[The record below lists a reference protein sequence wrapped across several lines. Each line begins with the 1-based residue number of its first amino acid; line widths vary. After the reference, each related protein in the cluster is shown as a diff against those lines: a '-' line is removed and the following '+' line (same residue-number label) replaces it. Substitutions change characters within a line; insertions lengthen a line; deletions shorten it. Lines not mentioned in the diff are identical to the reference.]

1 MKQPRRKHKYVPI
14 GYKLMLTYIFFIIIP
29 VSVIGFVSHSMYND
43 SLREH
48 TSSNIKG
55 TLLQIRDN
63 IDYKMGEVIRI
74 STQLYSDY
82 DFYRN
87 LRSYEEGW
95 ENYDRMS
102 MKVLPKL
109 DVAIQS
115 TGMRIGM
122 SLLLKNESIPE
133 IYSNSL
139 EGYLDN
145 SSFYHL
151 YHMKRIEGK
160 SWYYDFPTEKYAE
173 TMKWWQI
180 ERDVENNRI
189 SLLRR
194 LIDTY
199 DPLVPKEIGFLR
211 INVGIPDLFNSVNY
225 TKIGKGSIL
234 ILKNEFGRTMYQSG
248 ELPEHYTNEAEIN
261 KDYLTIS
268 ETVTVSNQAWQLNA
282 LVPITILEQ
291 DAVKVRLFIISM
303 CLICC
308 IVFSFVGIFISRYF
322 SIRINKFVYV
332 LNAYREGDLHKRISY
347 RGKDEFSQIATALND
362 MGENIDMLIKEV
374 YLTQLQKKEAELEI
388 LQSQINPHFLYNTL
402 SSIIQLAK
410 FGQNEKLQ
418 QMVLELAKFYRLTLN
433 EGRTMIPVPTEIEQ
447 ANAYLEI
454 QKIKYGDRLE
464 VMFDFDT
471 EIWPYETI
479 KLILQPFIENVLKH
493 AWCGDHIHLRIVGR
507 KEGNDILFRIIDDG
521 IGMRQE
527 RIDQIFDPKGHT
539 NTGYGVRNVDQR
551 IKLQYGSEYG
561 VTIFSRVGI
570 GTSVQILIPAN
581 KGKRGIRSN
590 IVHDEK
596 GS

>member
-1 MKQPRRKHKYVPI
+1 MKKQRRHKYVPI
-14 GYKLMLTYIFFIIIP
+14 GYKLMLTYMFFIIIP
-29 VSVIGFVSHSMYND
+29 VSLIGFVSHSMYND

-48 TSSNIKG
+48 INTNIKG

-63 IDYKMGEVIRI
+63 IDYKMDEVTRI
-74 STQLYSDY
+74 STQLYSDF

-102 MKVLPKL
+102 KKVLPKL

-115 TGMRIGM
+115 TGVKIGM
-122 SLLLKNESIPE
+122 SLFLKNESIPE

-180 ERDVENNRI
+180 ESDVENNRI

-199 DPLVPKEIGFLR
+199 EPLKPKEIGFLR
-211 INVGIPDLFNSVNY
+211 INVRIPDLFDSVNY
-225 TKIGKGSIL
+225 TKIGKGSNLVI
-234 ILKNEFGRTMYQSG
+234 KNEFGKTMYQSG
-248 ELPEHYTNEAEIN
+248 ELPENYNNEAELN
-261 KDYLTIS
+261 KDYLTIK
-268 ETVTVSNQAWQLNA
+268 ETIVVATQEWQLIA
-282 LVPITILEQ
+282 LVPIAILEK
-291 DAVKVRLFIISM
+291 DAVKVRLFIILM

-308 IVFSFVGIFISRYF
+308 VVFSFVGIFISRFF

-332 LNAYREGDLHKRISY
+332 LNAYREGDLHKRIKY

-507 KEGNDILFRIIDDG
+507 KEGDNILFRIIDDG
-521 IGMRQE
+521 IGIRQE
-527 RIDQIFDPKGHT
+527 RIDQIFDSKGHT

-551 IKLQYGSEYG
+551 IKLQYGPEYG

-570 GTSVQILIPAN
+570 GTSVQILIPA
-581 KGKRGIRSN
+581 KKR
-590 IVHDEK
+590 K
-596 GS
+596 

>member
-1 MKQPRRKHKYVPI
+1 MKKRRRHKYVPI
-14 GYKLMLTYIFFIIIP
+14 GYKLMLTYMFFIIIP
-29 VSVIGFVSHSMYND
+29 VSLIGFVSHSMYNN

-48 TSSNIKG
+48 IDTNIKG

-63 IDYKMGEVIRI
+63 IDYKMNEVTRI
-74 STQLYSDY
+74 STQLYSDF

-102 MKVLPKL
+102 KKVLPKL

-115 TGMRIGM
+115 TGMKIGM
-122 SLLLKNESIPE
+122 SLFLKNESIPE

-180 ERDVENNRI
+180 ESDVENNRI

-199 DPLVPKEIGFLR
+199 EPLKPKEIGFLR
-211 INVGIPDLFNSVNY
+211 INVGIPDLFDSVNY
-225 TKIGKGSIL
+225 TKIGKGSNL
-234 ILKNEFGRTMYQSG
+234 IITNEFGRTMYQSG
-248 ELPEHYTNEAEIN
+248 ELPKNYADETELH
-261 KDYLTIS
+261 KDYLTIR
-268 ETVTVSNQAWQLNA
+268 ETVMVANQAWQLTA
-282 LVPITILEQ
+282 LVPTAILEK
-291 DAVKVRLFIISM
+291 DAMKVRLFIILM

-308 IVFSFVGIFISRYF
+308 VVFSFVGVFISRYF

-418 QMVLELAKFYRLTLN
+418 KMVLELAKFYRLTLN

-507 KEGNDILFRIIDDG
+507 KEDDNILFRIIDDG
-521 IGMRQE
+521 IGIRQE
-527 RIDQIFDPKGHT
+527 RIDQIFDSKGHT

-551 IKLQYGSEYG
+551 IKLQYGPDYG

-570 GTSVQILIPAN
+570 GTSVQILIPA
-581 KGKRGIRSN
+581 KKR
-590 IVHDEK
+590 K
-596 GS
+596 

>member
-1 MKQPRRKHKYVPI
+1 MKKRSRHKYVPI
-14 GYKLMLTYIFFIIIP
+14 GYKLMLTYMFFIIIP
-29 VSVIGFVSHSMYND
+29 ISLIGFVSHSMYND

-48 TSSNIKG
+48 INTNIKG

-63 IDYKMGEVIRI
+63 IDYKMDEVTRI
-74 STQLYSDY
+74 STQLYSDF

-102 MKVLPKL
+102 KKVLPKL

-115 TGMRIGM
+115 TGVKIGM
-122 SLLLKNESIPE
+122 SLFLKNESIPE

-160 SWYYDFPTEKYAE
+160 SWYYDFPAEKYAE

-180 ERDVENNRI
+180 ESDVENNRI

-199 DPLVPKEIGFLR
+199 EPLKPKEIGFLR
-211 INVGIPDLFNSVNY
+211 INVRIPDLFDSVNY
-225 TKIGKGSIL
+225 TKIGKGSNL
-234 ILKNEFGRTMYQSG
+234 IIKNEFGRTMYQSG
-248 ELPEHYTNEAEIN
+248 ELPENYTNEAELN
-261 KDYLTIS
+261 KDYLTIK
-268 ETVTVSNQAWQLNA
+268 ETIMVANQAWQLIA
-282 LVPITILEQ
+282 LVPIAILEK
-291 DAVKVRLFIISM
+291 DAMKVRLFIILM

-308 IVFSFVGIFISRYF
+308 VVFSFVGIFISRYF

-332 LNAYREGDLHKRISY
+332 LNAYREGDLHKRIKY
-347 RGKDEFSQIATALND
+347 RGRDEFSQIATALND

-402 SSIIQLAK
+402 SSIVQLAK

-418 QMVLELAKFYRLTLN
+418 KMVLELAKFYRLTLN

-493 AWCGDHIHLRIVGR
+493 AWCGDHIHIRIVGR
-507 KEGNDILFRIIDDG
+507 KEGDHILFRIIDDG
-521 IGMRQE
+521 IGIRQE
-527 RIDQIFDPKGHT
+527 RIDQIFDSKGHT

-551 IKLQYGSEYG
+551 IKLQYGPEYG

-570 GTSVQILIPAN
+570 GTSVQIRIPA
-581 KGKRGIRSN
+581 KKRKVSDNETRI
-590 IVHDEK
+590 
-596 GS
+596 

>member
-1 MKQPRRKHKYVPI
+1 MKKRRKHKYVPI
-14 GYKLMLTYIFFIIIP
+14 GYKLMLTYMFFIIIP
-29 VSVIGFVSHSMYND
+29 VSLIGFVSHSMYNK

-48 TSSNIKG
+48 IDTNIKG

-63 IDYKMGEVIRI
+63 IDYKMNEVTRI
-74 STQLYSDY
+74 STQLYSDF

-102 MKVLPKL
+102 KKVLPKL

-115 TGMRIGM
+115 TGMKIGM
-122 SLLLKNESIPE
+122 SLFLKNESIPE

-151 YHMKRIEGK
+151 YHMKRIERK
-160 SWYYDFPTEKYAE
+160 SWYYDFPIEKYAE

-180 ERDVENNRI
+180 ESDVENNRI

-199 DPLVPKEIGFLR
+199 EPLKPKEIGFLR
-211 INVGIPDLFNSVNY
+211 INVGIPDLFDSVNY
-225 TKIGKGSIL
+225 TKIGKGSNL
-234 ILKNEFGRTMYQSG
+234 IIKNEFGRTMYQSG
-248 ELPEHYTNEAEIN
+248 ELPKNYVDEAELN

-268 ETVTVSNQAWQLNA
+268 ETVMVSNQAWQLIA
-282 LVPITILEQ
+282 LVPTAILEK
-291 DAVKVRLFIISM
+291 DAVKVRLFIILM

-308 IVFSFVGIFISRYF
+308 VVFSFVGIFISRFF

-332 LNAYREGDLHKRISY
+332 LNAYREGDLHKRIKY

-418 QMVLELAKFYRLTLN
+418 KMVLELAKFYRLTLN

-507 KEGNDILFRIIDDG
+507 KEGDNILFRIIDDG
-521 IGMRQE
+521 IGIRQE
-527 RIDQIFDPKGHT
+527 RIDQIFDSKGHT

-551 IKLQYGSEYG
+551 IKLQYGPEYG

-570 GTSVQILIPAN
+570 GTSVQILIPA
-581 KGKRGIRSN
+581 KKR
-590 IVHDEK
+590 K
-596 GS
+596 

>member
-1 MKQPRRKHKYVPI
+1 MKKRRRHKYVPI
-14 GYKLMLTYIFFIIIP
+14 GYKLMLTYMFFIIIP
-29 VSVIGFVSHSMYND
+29 VSLIGFVSHSMYNN

-48 TSSNIKG
+48 IDTNIKG

-63 IDYKMGEVIRI
+63 IDYKMNEVTRI
-74 STQLYSDY
+74 STQLYSDF

-102 MKVLPKL
+102 KKVLPKL

-115 TGMRIGM
+115 TGMKIGM
-122 SLLLKNESIPE
+122 SLFLKNESIPE

-151 YHMKRIEGK
+151 YHMKRIERK

-180 ERDVENNRI
+180 ESDVENNRI

-199 DPLVPKEIGFLR
+199 EPLEPKEIGFLR
-211 INVGIPDLFNSVNY
+211 INVGIPDLFDSVNY
-225 TKIGKGSIL
+225 TKIGKGSNL
-234 ILKNEFGRTMYQSG
+234 IIKNEFGRTMYQSG
-248 ELPEHYTNEAEIN
+248 DLPKNYADETELN
-261 KDYLTIS
+261 KDYLTIR
-268 ETVTVSNQAWQLNA
+268 ETVMVSNQAWQLIA
-282 LVPITILEQ
+282 LVPTAILEK
-291 DAVKVRLFIISM
+291 DAVKVRLFIILM

-308 IVFSFVGIFISRYF
+308 VVFSFVGIFISRFF

-332 LNAYREGDLHKRISY
+332 LNAYREGDLHKRIKY

-418 QMVLELAKFYRLTLN
+418 KMVMELAKFYRLTLN

-471 EIWPYETI
+471 AIWPYETI

-507 KEGNDILFRIIDDG
+507 KEGDNILFRIIDDG
-521 IGMRQE
+521 IGIRQE
-527 RIDQIFDPKGHT
+527 RIDQIFDSKGHT

-551 IKLQYGSEYG
+551 IKLQYGPEYG

-570 GTSVQILIPAN
+570 GTSVQILIPA
-581 KGKRGIRSN
+581 KKR
-590 IVHDEK
+590 K
-596 GS
+596 

>member
-1 MKQPRRKHKYVPI
+1 
-14 GYKLMLTYIFFIIIP
+14 MLTYMFFIIIP
-29 VSVIGFVSHSMYND
+29 ISLIGFVSHSMYND

-48 TSSNIKG
+48 INTNIKG

-63 IDYKMGEVIRI
+63 IDYKMDEVTRI
-74 STQLYSDY
+74 STQLYSDF

-102 MKVLPKL
+102 KKVLPKL

-115 TGMRIGM
+115 TGVKIGM
-122 SLLLKNESIPE
+122 SLFLKNESIPE

-160 SWYYDFPTEKYAE
+160 SWYYDFPAEKYAE

-180 ERDVENNRI
+180 ESDVENNRI

-199 DPLVPKEIGFLR
+199 EPLKPKEIGFLR
-211 INVGIPDLFNSVNY
+211 INVRIPDLFDSVNY
-225 TKIGKGSIL
+225 TKIGKGSNL
-234 ILKNEFGRTMYQSG
+234 IIKNEFGRTMYQSG
-248 ELPEHYTNEAEIN
+248 ELPENYTNEAELN
-261 KDYLTIS
+261 KDYLTIK
-268 ETVTVSNQAWQLNA
+268 ETIMVANQAWQLIA
-282 LVPITILEQ
+282 LVPIAILEK
-291 DAVKVRLFIISM
+291 DAMKVRLFIILM

-308 IVFSFVGIFISRYF
+308 VVFSFVGIFISRYF

-332 LNAYREGDLHKRISY
+332 LNAYREGDLHKRIKY

-402 SSIIQLAK
+402 SSIVQLAK

-418 QMVLELAKFYRLTLN
+418 KMVLELAKFYRLTLN

-493 AWCGDHIHLRIVGR
+493 AWCGDHIHIRIVGR
-507 KEGNDILFRIIDDG
+507 KEGDHILFRIIDDG
-521 IGMRQE
+521 IGIRQE
-527 RIDQIFDPKGHT
+527 RIDQIFDSKGHT

-551 IKLQYGSEYG
+551 IKLQYGPEYG

-570 GTSVQILIPAN
+570 GTSVQIRIPA
-581 KGKRGIRSN
+581 KKR
-590 IVHDEK
+590 K
-596 GS
+596 

>member
-1 MKQPRRKHKYVPI
+1 MQQTKRHKYIPI
-14 GYKLMLTYIFFIIIP
+14 GYKLMLTYMFFIIIP

-43 SLREH
+43 SLRAH
-48 TSSNIKG
+48 TSTNIKG

-63 IDYKMGEVIRI
+63 IDYKMNEVTRI

-109 DVAIQS
+109 DVAIKS
-115 TGMRIGM
+115 TGMKIGL
-122 SLLLKNESIPE
+122 SLFLNNESIPE

-145 SSFYHL
+145 NSFYHL
-151 YHMKRIEGK
+151 YHMERIAKK
-160 SWYYDFPTEKYAE
+160 SWYYDFPAEKYAE

-180 ERDVENNRI
+180 EQDVKNNRI

-199 DPLVPKEIGFLR
+199 DPLEPKEIGFLR
-211 INVGIPDLFNSVNY
+211 INVGIPDLFDSVNY
-225 TKIGKGSIL
+225 AKIGKGSIL
-234 ILKNEFGRTMYQSG
+234 LLKNEFGKTMYQSG
-248 ELPEHYTNEAEIN
+248 ELPENYASENEMKE
-261 KDYLTIS
+261 DFLTIS
-268 ETVTVSNQAWQLNA
+268 EAVPVSNQSWELIA
-282 LVPITILEQ
+282 LVPNTILEQ
-291 DAVKVRLFIISM
+291 DAVKVRLLIIFM

-362 MGENIDMLIKEV
+362 MGENIDKLIKEV

-433 EGRTMIPVPTEIEQ
+433 EGRTMIPVPAEIEQ

-454 QKIKYGDRLE
+454 QKIKYGDRME
-464 VMFDFDT
+464 VMIDIDPA
-471 EIWPYETI
+471 IWPYETI

-493 AWCGDHIHLRIVGR
+493 AWCGDHIHIRIVGR
-507 KEGNDILFRIIDDG
+507 KDEDNILFRIIDDG
-521 IGMRQE
+521 IGIRQE
-527 RIDQIFDPKGHT
+527 RIHQIFDPKGHT
-539 NTGYGVRNVDQR
+539 NTGYGIRNVDER
-551 IKLQYGSEYG
+551 IKLQYGSKYG
-561 VTIFSRVGI
+561 VSIFSRVGI
-570 GTSVQILIPAN
+570 GTSVQILIPAI
-581 KGKRGIRSN
+581 KRKRA
-590 IVHDEK
+590 ERPEEET
-596 GS
+596 

>member
-1 MKQPRRKHKYVPI
+1 MPI
-14 GYKLMLTYIFFIIIP
+14 GYKLMLTYMFFIIIP
-29 VSVIGFVSHSMYND
+29 ISLIGFVSHSMYNE

-48 TSSNIKG
+48 INTNIKG

-63 IDYKMGEVIRI
+63 IDYKMDEVTRI
-74 STQLYSDY
+74 STQLYSDF

-102 MKVLPKL
+102 KKVLPKL

-115 TGMRIGM
+115 TGIKVGM
-122 SLLLKNESIPE
+122 SLFLKNESIPE

-180 ERDVENNRI
+180 ESDVENNRI

-199 DPLVPKEIGFLR
+199 EPLKPKEIGFLR
-211 INVGIPDLFNSVNY
+211 INVRIPDLFDSVNY
-225 TKIGKGSIL
+225 TKIGKGSNL
-234 ILKNEFGRTMYQSG
+234 IIKNEFGKTMYQSG
-248 ELPEHYTNEAEIN
+248 ELPENYTNEAELN
-261 KDYLTIS
+261 KNYLTIK
-268 ETVTVSNQAWQLNA
+268 ETVMVANQAWQLVA
-282 LVPITILEQ
+282 LVPIAILEK
-291 DAVKVRLFIISM
+291 DAMKVRLFIILM

-308 IVFSFVGIFISRYF
+308 VVFSFVGIFISRYF

-332 LNAYREGDLHKRISY
+332 LNAYREGDLHKRIKY

-418 QMVLELAKFYRLTLN
+418 KMVLELAKFYRLTLN

-471 EIWPYETI
+471 AIWPYETI

-507 KEGNDILFRIIDDG
+507 MEGDNILFRIIDDG
-521 IGMRQE
+521 IGIRQE
-527 RIDQIFDPKGHT
+527 RIDQIFDSKGHT

-551 IKLQYGSEYG
+551 IKLQYGPEYG

-570 GTSVQILIPAN
+570 GTSVQILIPA
-581 KGKRGIRSN
+581 KKR
-590 IVHDEK
+590 K
-596 GS
+596 

>member
-1 MKQPRRKHKYVPI
+1 MKKRRKHKYVPI
-14 GYKLMLTYIFFIIIP
+14 GYKLMLTYMFFIIIP
-29 VSVIGFVSHSMYND
+29 VSLIGFVSHSMYNK

-48 TSSNIKG
+48 IDTNIKG

-63 IDYKMGEVIRI
+63 IDYKMNEVTRI
-74 STQLYSDY
+74 STQLYSDF

-102 MKVLPKL
+102 KKVLPKL

-115 TGMRIGM
+115 TGMKIGM
-122 SLLLKNESIPE
+122 SLFLKNESIPE

-151 YHMKRIEGK
+151 YHMKRIERK
-160 SWYYDFPTEKYAE
+160 SWYYDFPIEKYAE

-180 ERDVENNRI
+180 ESDVENNRI

-199 DPLVPKEIGFLR
+199 EPLKPKEIGFLR
-211 INVGIPDLFNSVNY
+211 INVGIPDLFDSVNY
-225 TKIGKGSIL
+225 TKIGKGSNL
-234 ILKNEFGRTMYQSG
+234 IIKNEFGRTMYQSG
-248 ELPEHYTNEAEIN
+248 ELPKNYVDEAELN

-268 ETVTVSNQAWQLNA
+268 ETVMVSNQAWQLIA
-282 LVPITILEQ
+282 LVPTAILEK
-291 DAVKVRLFIISM
+291 DAVKVRLFIILM

-308 IVFSFVGIFISRYF
+308 VVFSFVGIFISRFF

-332 LNAYREGDLHKRISY
+332 LNAYREGDLHKRIKY

-418 QMVLELAKFYRLTLN
+418 KMVLELAKFYRLTLN

-507 KEGNDILFRIIDDG
+507 KEGDNILFRIIDDG
-521 IGMRQE
+521 IGIRQE
-527 RIDQIFDPKGHT
+527 RIDQIFDSKGHT

-551 IKLQYGSEYG
+551 IKLQYGPEYG

-570 GTSVQILIPAN
+570 GTSVQILIPA
-581 KGKRGIRSN
+581 KKESKQYRSYD
-590 IVHDEK
+590 VEK
-596 GS
+596 GSLS

>member
-1 MKQPRRKHKYVPI
+1 MKKRSRHKYVPI
-14 GYKLMLTYIFFIIIP
+14 GYKLMLTYMFFIIIP
-29 VSVIGFVSHSMYND
+29 ISLIGFVSHSMYND

-48 TSSNIKG
+48 INTNIKG

-63 IDYKMGEVIRI
+63 IDYKMDEVTRI
-74 STQLYSDY
+74 STQLYSDF

-102 MKVLPKL
+102 KKVLPKL

-115 TGMRIGM
+115 TGVKIGM
-122 SLLLKNESIPE
+122 SLFLKNESIPE

-160 SWYYDFPTEKYAE
+160 SWYYDFPAEKYAE

-180 ERDVENNRI
+180 ESDVENNRI

-199 DPLVPKEIGFLR
+199 EPLKPKEIGFLR
-211 INVGIPDLFNSVNY
+211 INVRIPDLFDSVNY
-225 TKIGKGSIL
+225 TKIGKGSNL
-234 ILKNEFGRTMYQSG
+234 IIKNEFGRTMYQSG
-248 ELPEHYTNEAEIN
+248 ELPENYTNEAELN
-261 KDYLTIS
+261 KDYMTIK
-268 ETVTVSNQAWQLNA
+268 ETIMVANQAWQLIA
-282 LVPITILEQ
+282 LVPIAILEK
-291 DAVKVRLFIISM
+291 DAMKVRLFIILM

-308 IVFSFVGIFISRYF
+308 VVFSFVGIFISRYF

-332 LNAYREGDLHKRISY
+332 LNAYREGDLHKRIKY

-402 SSIIQLAK
+402 SSIVQLAK

-418 QMVLELAKFYRLTLN
+418 KMVLELAKFYRLTLN

-493 AWCGDHIHLRIVGR
+493 AWCGDHIHIRIVGR
-507 KEGNDILFRIIDDG
+507 KEGDHILFRIIDDG
-521 IGMRQE
+521 IGIRQE
-527 RIDQIFDPKGHT
+527 RIDQIFDSKGHT

-551 IKLQYGSEYG
+551 IKLQYGPEYG

-570 GTSVQILIPAN
+570 GTSVQIRIPA
-581 KGKRGIRSN
+581 KKR
-590 IVHDEK
+590 K
-596 GS
+596 

>member
-1 MKQPRRKHKYVPI
+1 M
-14 GYKLMLTYIFFIIIP
+14 FFIIIP
-29 VSVIGFVSHSMYND
+29 VSVIGLVSHSMYND

-48 TSSNIKG
+48 TSTNVKG

-63 IDYKMGEVIRI
+63 IDYKMDEVTRI
-74 STQLYSDY
+74 STQLYSDF

-102 MKVLPKL
+102 KKVLPKL

-122 SLLLKNESIPE
+122 SLFLKNESIPE
-133 IYSNSL
+133 IYSNTPGL

-145 SSFYHL
+145 SSFYHI
-151 YHMKRIEGK
+151 YHMKRITDK
-160 SWYYDFPTEKYAE
+160 SWYTEFPTEKYAE

-194 LIDTY
+194 FIDTY
-199 DPLVPKEIGFLR
+199 NPLEPLEIGFLR
-211 INVGIPDLFNSVNY
+211 INVGIPDLFDSVNY

-234 ILKNEFGRTMYQSG
+234 YIKNEFGRTMYQSG
-248 ELPEHYTNEAEIN
+248 ELPRSYASEAELN

-268 ETVTVSNQAWQLNA
+268 ESIGNQSWQLVA
-282 LVPITILEQ
+282 LVPITMLEQ
-291 DAVKVRLFIISM
+291 DAAKVRLFIILM
-303 CLICC
+303 CLICFV
-308 IVFSFVGIFISRYF
+308 VFSFVGIFISRYF

-332 LNAYREGDLHKRISY
+332 LNAYREGDLHKRMSY

-362 MGENIDMLIKEV
+362 MGENIESLIKEV
-374 YLTQLQKKEAELEI
+374 YLTQLQKKEAELET

-402 SSIIQLAK
+402 SSINRLAK

-433 EGRTMIPVPTEIEQ
+433 EGRTMIPVPSEIEQ

-454 QKIKYGDRLE
+454 QKIKYGDRME
-464 VMFDFDT
+464 VMYDIDPD
-471 EIWPYETI
+471 IWPYETI

-493 AWCGDHIHLRIVGR
+493 AWCGDRIHLRIVGR
-507 KEGNDILFRIIDDG
+507 MEADRILFRIIDDG
-521 IGMRQE
+521 IGMKQE
-527 RIDQIFDPKGHT
+527 RIDQIFDPKDHV

-561 VTIFSRVGI
+561 VTIFSRIGI
-570 GTSVQILIPAN
+570 GTSVQILIPA
-581 KGKRGIRSN
+581 KRRS
-590 IVHDEK
+590 IKRKHGDDE
-596 GS
+596 

>member
-1 MKQPRRKHKYVPI
+1 MKIRRRHKYVPI
-14 GYKLMLTYIFFIIIP
+14 GYKLMLTYMFFIIIP
-29 VSVIGFVSHSMYND
+29 ISLIGFVSHSMYND

-48 TSSNIKG
+48 INTNIKG

-63 IDYKMGEVIRI
+63 IDYKMDEVTRI
-74 STQLYSDY
+74 STQLYSDF

-102 MKVLPKL
+102 KKVLPKL

-115 TGMRIGM
+115 TGVKIGM
-122 SLLLKNESIPE
+122 SLFLKNESIPE

-180 ERDVENNRI
+180 ESDVENNRI

-199 DPLVPKEIGFLR
+199 EPLKPKEIGFLR
-211 INVGIPDLFNSVNY
+211 INVRIPDLFDSVNY
-225 TKIGKGSIL
+225 TKIGKGSNL
-234 ILKNEFGRTMYQSG
+234 IIKNEFGRTMYQSG
-248 ELPEHYTNEAEIN
+248 ELPENYTNEAELN
-261 KDYLTIS
+261 KDYLTIK
-268 ETVTVSNQAWQLNA
+268 ETIMVANQAWQLIA
-282 LVPITILEQ
+282 LVPIAILEK
-291 DAVKVRLFIISM
+291 DAMKVRLFIILM

-308 IVFSFVGIFISRYF
+308 VVFSFVGIFISRYF

-332 LNAYREGDLHKRISY
+332 LNAYREGDLHKRIKY

-418 QMVLELAKFYRLTLN
+418 KMVLELAKFYRLTLN

-507 KEGNDILFRIIDDG
+507 KEGDNILFRIIDDG
-521 IGMRQE
+521 IGIRQE
-527 RIDQIFDPKGHT
+527 RIDQIFDSKGHT

-551 IKLQYGSEYG
+551 IKLQYGPEYG
-561 VTIFSRVGI
+561 VSIFSRVGI
-570 GTSVQILIPAN
+570 GTSVQILIPA
-581 KGKRGIRSN
+581 KKR
-590 IVHDEK
+590 K
-596 GS
+596 

>member
-1 MKQPRRKHKYVPI
+1 MKKRRRYKYVPI
-14 GYKLMLTYIFFIIIP
+14 GYKLMLTYMFFIIIP
-29 VSVIGFVSHSMYND
+29 VSLIGFVSHSMYNN

-48 TSSNIKG
+48 IDTNIKG

-63 IDYKMGEVIRI
+63 IDYKMNEVTRI
-74 STQLYSDY
+74 STQLYSDF

-102 MKVLPKL
+102 KKVLPKL

-115 TGMRIGM
+115 TGMKIGM
-122 SLLLKNESIPE
+122 SLFLKNESIPE

-180 ERDVENNRI
+180 ESDVENNRI

-199 DPLVPKEIGFLR
+199 EPLKPKEIGFLR
-211 INVGIPDLFNSVNY
+211 INVGIPDLFDSVNY
-225 TKIGKGSIL
+225 TKIGKGSNL
-234 ILKNEFGRTMYQSG
+234 IIKNEFGKTMYQSG
-248 ELPEHYTNEAEIN
+248 ELPKNYANETELN
-261 KDYLTIS
+261 KDYLTIR
-268 ETVTVSNQAWQLNA
+268 ETVMVANQDWQLIA
-282 LVPITILEQ
+282 LVPTTILEK
-291 DAVKVRLFIISM
+291 DAMKVRLFIILM

-308 IVFSFVGIFISRYF
+308 VVFSFVGIFISRFF
-322 SIRINKFVYV
+322 SIRINKFIYV

-418 QMVLELAKFYRLTLN
+418 KMVMELAKFYRLTLN

-507 KEGNDILFRIIDDG
+507 KEDDNILFRIIDDG
-521 IGMRQE
+521 IGIRQE
-527 RIDQIFDPKGHT
+527 RIDQIFDSKGHT

-551 IKLQYGSEYG
+551 IKLQYGPEYG

-570 GTSVQILIPAN
+570 GTSVQILIPA
-581 KGKRGIRSN
+581 KKR
-590 IVHDEK
+590 K
-596 GS
+596 

>member
-1 MKQPRRKHKYVPI
+1 
-14 GYKLMLTYIFFIIIP
+14 
-29 VSVIGFVSHSMYND
+29 MYND

-48 TSSNIKG
+48 INTNIKG

-63 IDYKMGEVIRI
+63 IDYKMDEVTRI
-74 STQLYSDY
+74 STQLYSDF

-102 MKVLPKL
+102 KKVLPKL

-115 TGMRIGM
+115 TGVKIGM
-122 SLLLKNESIPE
+122 SLFLKNESIPE

-180 ERDVENNRI
+180 ESDVENNRI

-199 DPLVPKEIGFLR
+199 EPLKPKEIGFLR
-211 INVGIPDLFNSVNY
+211 INVRIPDLFDSVNY
-225 TKIGKGSIL
+225 TKIGKGSNL
-234 ILKNEFGRTMYQSG
+234 IIKNEFGRTMYQSG
-248 ELPEHYTNEAEIN
+248 ELPENYTNEAELN
-261 KDYLTIS
+261 KDYLTIK
-268 ETVTVSNQAWQLNA
+268 ETIMVANQAWQLIA
-282 LVPITILEQ
+282 LVPITILEK
-291 DAVKVRLFIISM
+291 DAMKVRLFIILM

-308 IVFSFVGIFISRYF
+308 VVFSFVGIFISRYF

-332 LNAYREGDLHKRISY
+332 LNAYREGDLHKRIKY

-418 QMVLELAKFYRLTLN
+418 KMVMELAKFYRLTLN

-464 VMFDFDT
+464 VLFDFDT

-507 KEGNDILFRIIDDG
+507 KEGDNILFRIIDDG
-521 IGMRQE
+521 IGIRQE
-527 RIDQIFDPKGHT
+527 RIDQIFDSKGHT

-551 IKLQYGSEYG
+551 IKLQYGPEYG
-561 VTIFSRVGI
+561 VSIFSRVGI
-570 GTSVQILIPAN
+570 GTSVQILIPA
-581 KGKRGIRSN
+581 KKR
-590 IVHDEK
+590 K
-596 GS
+596 

>member
-1 MKQPRRKHKYVPI
+1 MKLRRRHKYVPI
-14 GYKLMLTYIFFIIIP
+14 GYKLMLTYMFFIIIP
-29 VSVIGFVSHSMYND
+29 ISLIGFVSHSMYND

-48 TSSNIKG
+48 INTNIKG

-63 IDYKMGEVIRI
+63 IDYKMDEVTRI
-74 STQLYSDY
+74 STQLYSDF

-102 MKVLPKL
+102 KKVLPKL

-115 TGMRIGM
+115 TGVKIGM
-122 SLLLKNESIPE
+122 SLFLKNESIPE

-180 ERDVENNRI
+180 ESDVENNRI

-199 DPLVPKEIGFLR
+199 EPLKPKEIGFLR
-211 INVGIPDLFNSVNY
+211 INVRIPDLFDSVNY
-225 TKIGKGSIL
+225 TKIGKGSNL
-234 ILKNEFGRTMYQSG
+234 IIKNEFGRTMYQSG
-248 ELPEHYTNEAEIN
+248 ELPENYTNEAELN
-261 KDYLTIS
+261 KDYLTIK
-268 ETVTVSNQAWQLNA
+268 ETIMVANQAWQLIA
-282 LVPITILEQ
+282 LVPIAILEK
-291 DAVKVRLFIISM
+291 DAMKVRLFIILM

-308 IVFSFVGIFISRYF
+308 VVFSFVGIFISRYF

-332 LNAYREGDLHKRISY
+332 LNAYREGDLHKRIKY

-418 QMVLELAKFYRLTLN
+418 KMVLELAKFYRLTLN

-507 KEGNDILFRIIDDG
+507 KEGDNILFRIIDDG
-521 IGMRQE
+521 IGIRQE
-527 RIDQIFDPKGHT
+527 RIDQIFDSKGHT

-551 IKLQYGSEYG
+551 IKLQYGPEYG
-561 VTIFSRVGI
+561 VSIFSRVGI
-570 GTSVQILIPAN
+570 GTSVQILIPA
-581 KGKRGIRSN
+581 KKR
-590 IVHDEK
+590 K
-596 GS
+596 

>member
-1 MKQPRRKHKYVPI
+1 MKLRRRHKYVPI
-14 GYKLMLTYIFFIIIP
+14 GYKLMLTYMFFIIIP
-29 VSVIGFVSHSMYND
+29 ISLIGFVSHSMYND

-48 TSSNIKG
+48 INTNIKG

-63 IDYKMGEVIRI
+63 IDYKMDEVTRI
-74 STQLYSDY
+74 STQLYSDF

-102 MKVLPKL
+102 KKVLPKL

-115 TGMRIGM
+115 TGVKIGM
-122 SLLLKNESIPE
+122 SLFLKNESIPE

-180 ERDVENNRI
+180 ESDVENNRI

-199 DPLVPKEIGFLR
+199 EPLKPKEIGFLR
-211 INVGIPDLFNSVNY
+211 INVRIPDLFDSVNY
-225 TKIGKGSIL
+225 TKIGKGSNL
-234 ILKNEFGRTMYQSG
+234 IIKNEFGRTMYQSG
-248 ELPEHYTNEAEIN
+248 ELPENYTNEAELN
-261 KDYLTIS
+261 KDYLTIK
-268 ETVTVSNQAWQLNA
+268 ETIMVANQAWQLIA
-282 LVPITILEQ
+282 LVPIAILEK
-291 DAVKVRLFIISM
+291 DAMKVRLFIILM

-308 IVFSFVGIFISRYF
+308 VVFSFVGIFISRYF

-332 LNAYREGDLHKRISY
+332 LNAYREGDLHKRIKY

-418 QMVLELAKFYRLTLN
+418 KMVMELAKFYRLTLN

-464 VMFDFDT
+464 VLFDFDT

-507 KEGNDILFRIIDDG
+507 KEGDNILFRIIDDG
-521 IGMRQE
+521 IGIRQE
-527 RIDQIFDPKGHT
+527 RIDQIFDSKGHT

-551 IKLQYGSEYG
+551 IKLQYGPEYG
-561 VTIFSRVGI
+561 VSIFSRVGI
-570 GTSVQILIPAN
+570 GTSVQILIPA
-581 KGKRGIRSN
+581 KKR
-590 IVHDEK
+590 K
-596 GS
+596 

>member
-1 MKQPRRKHKYVPI
+1 MKKQRRHKYVPI
-14 GYKLMLTYIFFIIIP
+14 GYKLMLTYMFFIIIP
-29 VSVIGFVSHSMYND
+29 VSLIGFVSHSMYNK

-48 TSSNIKG
+48 IDTNIKG

-63 IDYKMGEVIRI
+63 IDYKMNEVTRI
-74 STQLYSDY
+74 STQLYSDF

-102 MKVLPKL
+102 KKVLPKL

-115 TGMRIGM
+115 TGMKIGM
-122 SLLLKNESIPE
+122 SLFLKNESIPE

-180 ERDVENNRI
+180 ESDVENNRI

-199 DPLVPKEIGFLR
+199 EPLKPKEIGFLR
-211 INVGIPDLFNSVNY
+211 INVGIPDLFDSVNY
-225 TKIGKGSIL
+225 TKIGKGSNL
-234 ILKNEFGRTMYQSG
+234 IIKNEFGKTMYQSG
-248 ELPEHYTNEAEIN
+248 ELPKNYTDETELN
-261 KDYLTIS
+261 KDYLTIR
-268 ETVTVSNQAWQLNA
+268 ETVMVANQAWQLIA
-282 LVPITILEQ
+282 LVPTAILEK
-291 DAVKVRLFIISM
+291 DAMKVRLFIILM

-308 IVFSFVGIFISRYF
+308 VVFSFVGIFISRFF

-418 QMVLELAKFYRLTLN
+418 KMVLELAKFYRLTLN

-471 EIWPYETI
+471 ELWPYETI

-507 KEGNDILFRIIDDG
+507 KEGDNILFRIIDDG
-521 IGMRQE
+521 IGIRQE
-527 RIDQIFDPKGHT
+527 RIDQIFDSKGHT

-551 IKLQYGSEYG
+551 IKLHYGPEYG
-561 VTIFSRVGI
+561 VSIFSRVGI
-570 GTSVQILIPAN
+570 GTSVQILIPA
-581 KGKRGIRSN
+581 KKR
-590 IVHDEK
+590 K
-596 GS
+596 

>member
-1 MKQPRRKHKYVPI
+1 
-14 GYKLMLTYIFFIIIP
+14 
-29 VSVIGFVSHSMYND
+29 MYND

-48 TSSNIKG
+48 INTNIKG

-63 IDYKMGEVIRI
+63 IDYKMDEVTRI
-74 STQLYSDY
+74 STQLYSDF

-102 MKVLPKL
+102 KKVLPKL

-115 TGMRIGM
+115 TGVKIGM
-122 SLLLKNESIPE
+122 SLFLKNESIPE

-180 ERDVENNRI
+180 ESDVENNRI

-199 DPLVPKEIGFLR
+199 EPLKPKEIGFLR
-211 INVGIPDLFNSVNY
+211 INVRIPDLFDSVSY
-225 TKIGKGSIL
+225 TKIGKGSNL
-234 ILKNEFGRTMYQSG
+234 IIKNEFGRTMYQSG
-248 ELPEHYTNEAEIN
+248 ELPENYTNEAELN
-261 KDYLTIS
+261 KDYLTIK
-268 ETVTVSNQAWQLNA
+268 ETIMVANQAWQLIA
-282 LVPITILEQ
+282 LVPIAILEK
-291 DAVKVRLFIISM
+291 DAMKVRLFIILM

-308 IVFSFVGIFISRYF
+308 VVFSFVGIFISRYF

-332 LNAYREGDLHKRISY
+332 LNAYREGDLHKRIKY

-418 QMVLELAKFYRLTLN
+418 KMVLELAKFYRLTLN

-471 EIWPYETI
+471 GIWPYETI

-507 KEGNDILFRIIDDG
+507 KEGDSILFRIIDDG
-521 IGMRQE
+521 IGIRQE
-527 RIDQIFDPKGHT
+527 RIDQIFDSKGHT

-551 IKLQYGSEYG
+551 IKLQYGPEYG

-570 GTSVQILIPAN
+570 GTSVQILIPA
-581 KGKRGIRSN
+581 KKR
-590 IVHDEK
+590 K
-596 GS
+596 

>member
-1 MKQPRRKHKYVPI
+1 MKLQQKKHKYMPI
-14 GYKLMLTYIFFIIIP
+14 GYKLMLTYMFCIIIP
-29 VSVIGFVSHSMYND
+29 ISVIGVVSHSMYNE

-48 TSSNIKG
+48 TSTNVKG
-55 TLLQIRDN
+55 TLLQLRDN
-63 IDYKMGEVIRI
+63 IDYKMEEITRI

-102 MKVLPKL
+102 KKVLPKL

-115 TGMRIGM
+115 TGMKIGM
-122 SLLLKNESIPE
+122 SLFLKNESIPE
-133 IYSNSL
+133 IYSNLSGL
-139 EGYLDN
+139 TGYQEN
-145 SSFYHL
+145 SSIYQI
-151 YHMKRIEGK
+151 YHMKRIANK
-160 SWYYDFPTEKYAE
+160 SWYKEFPTEKYGE

-180 ERDVENNRI
+180 ERDVDNNRI

-194 LIDTY
+194 FIDTY
-199 DPLVPKEIGFLR
+199 NPLLPNEIGFLR
-211 INVGIPDLFNSVNY
+211 INVGISEIFDSVNY
-225 TKIGKGSIL
+225 TKIGKGSI
-234 ILKNEFGRTMYQSG
+234 ILVKNEFGETLYQSG
-248 ELPEHYTNEAEIN
+248 ELPENYANEAELN

-268 ETVTVSNQAWQLNA
+268 EAFGNQSWKLIA
-282 LVPITILEQ
+282 LVPTTILEQ
-291 DAVKVRLFIISM
+291 DAMKIRLLIILM

-308 IVFSFVGIFISRYF
+308 VVFSFIGIFISRYF

-332 LNAYREGDLHKRISY
+332 LNAYREGDLHKRMSY

-362 MGENIDMLIKEV
+362 MGENIEALIKEV

-402 SSIIQLAK
+402 SSINRLAK

-454 QKIKYGDRLE
+454 QKIKYGDRME
-464 VMFDFDT
+464 VLFDIDPD
-471 EIWPYETI
+471 IWPYETI

-507 KEGNDILFRIIDDG
+507 KEMDGILFRIIDDG

-527 RIDQIFDPKGHT
+527 RIDQIFDPKGHM
-539 NTGYGVRNVDQR
+539 NTGYGIRNVDQR

-570 GTSVQILIPAN
+570 GTSVQILIPARRS
-581 KGKRGIRSN
+581 KREQHGEG
-590 IVHDEK
+590 V
-596 GS
+596 

>member
-1 MKQPRRKHKYVPI
+1 MKKRSRHKYVPI
-14 GYKLMLTYIFFIIIP
+14 GYKLMLTYMFFIIIP
-29 VSVIGFVSHSMYND
+29 ISLIGFVSHSMYND

-48 TSSNIKG
+48 INTNIKG

-63 IDYKMGEVIRI
+63 IDYKMDEVTRI
-74 STQLYSDY
+74 STQLYSDF

-102 MKVLPKL
+102 KKVLPKL

-115 TGMRIGM
+115 TGVKIGM
-122 SLLLKNESIPE
+122 SLFLKNESIPE

-160 SWYYDFPTEKYAE
+160 SWYYDFPAEKYAE

-180 ERDVENNRI
+180 ESDVENNRI

-199 DPLVPKEIGFLR
+199 EPLKPKEIGFLR
-211 INVGIPDLFNSVNY
+211 INVRIPDLFDSVNY
-225 TKIGKGSIL
+225 TKIGKGSNL
-234 ILKNEFGRTMYQSG
+234 IIKNEFGRTMYQSG
-248 ELPEHYTNEAEIN
+248 ELPENYTNEAELN
-261 KDYLTIS
+261 KDYLTIK
-268 ETVTVSNQAWQLNA
+268 ETIMVANQAWQLIA
-282 LVPITILEQ
+282 LVPIAILEK
-291 DAVKVRLFIISM
+291 DAMKVRLFIILM

-308 IVFSFVGIFISRYF
+308 VVFSFVGIFISRYF

-332 LNAYREGDLHKRISY
+332 LNAYREGDLHKRIKY

-402 SSIIQLAK
+402 SSIVQLAK

-418 QMVLELAKFYRLTLN
+418 KMVLELAKFYRLTLN

-493 AWCGDHIHLRIVGR
+493 AWCGDHIHIRIVGR
-507 KEGNDILFRIIDDG
+507 KEGDHILFRIIDDG
-521 IGMRQE
+521 IGIRQE
-527 RIDQIFDPKGHT
+527 RIDQIFDSKGHT

-551 IKLQYGSEYG
+551 IKLQYGPEYG

-570 GTSVQILIPAN
+570 GTSVQIRIPA
-581 KGKRGIRSN
+581 KKR
-590 IVHDEK
+590 K
-596 GS
+596 

>member
-1 MKQPRRKHKYVPI
+1 MKMRRRHKYVPI
-14 GYKLMLTYIFFIIIP
+14 GYKLMLTYMFFIIIP
-29 VSVIGFVSHSMYND
+29 ISLIGFVSHSMYND

-48 TSSNIKG
+48 INTNIKG

-63 IDYKMGEVIRI
+63 IDYKMDEVTRI
-74 STQLYSDY
+74 STQLYSDF

-102 MKVLPKL
+102 KKVLPKL

-115 TGMRIGM
+115 TGVKIGM
-122 SLLLKNESIPE
+122 SLFLKNESIPE

-180 ERDVENNRI
+180 ESDVENNRI

-199 DPLVPKEIGFLR
+199 EPLKPKEIGFLR
-211 INVGIPDLFNSVNY
+211 INVRIPDLFDSVSY
-225 TKIGKGSIL
+225 TKIGKGSNL
-234 ILKNEFGRTMYQSG
+234 IIKNEFGRTMYQSG
-248 ELPEHYTNEAEIN
+248 ELPENYTNEAELN
-261 KDYLTIS
+261 KDYLTIK
-268 ETVTVSNQAWQLNA
+268 ETIMVANQAWQLIA
-282 LVPITILEQ
+282 LVPIAILEK
-291 DAVKVRLFIISM
+291 DAMKVRLFIILM

-308 IVFSFVGIFISRYF
+308 VVFSFVGIFISRYF

-332 LNAYREGDLHKRISY
+332 LNAYREGDLHKRIKY

-418 QMVLELAKFYRLTLN
+418 KMVLELAKFYRLTLN

-471 EIWPYETI
+471 GIWPYETI

-507 KEGNDILFRIIDDG
+507 KEGDSILFRIIDDG
-521 IGMRQE
+521 IGIRQE
-527 RIDQIFDPKGHT
+527 RIDQIFDSKGHT

-551 IKLQYGSEYG
+551 IKLQYGPEYG

-570 GTSVQILIPAN
+570 GTSVQILIPA
-581 KGKRGIRSN
+581 KKR
-590 IVHDEK
+590 K
-596 GS
+596 

>member
-1 MKQPRRKHKYVPI
+1 MKKRSKHKYVPI
-14 GYKLMLTYIFFIIIP
+14 GYKLMLTYMFFIIIP
-29 VSVIGFVSHSMYND
+29 ISLIGFVSHSMYND

-48 TSSNIKG
+48 INTNIKG

-63 IDYKMGEVIRI
+63 IDYKMDEVTRI
-74 STQLYSDY
+74 STQLYSDF

-102 MKVLPKL
+102 KKVLPKL

-115 TGMRIGM
+115 TGVKIGM
-122 SLLLKNESIPE
+122 SLFLKNESIPE

-160 SWYYDFPTEKYAE
+160 SWYYDFPAEKYAE

-180 ERDVENNRI
+180 ESDVENNRI

-199 DPLVPKEIGFLR
+199 EPLKPKEIGFLR
-211 INVGIPDLFNSVNY
+211 INVRIPDLFDSVNY
-225 TKIGKGSIL
+225 TKIGKGSNL
-234 ILKNEFGRTMYQSG
+234 IIKNEFGRTMYQSG
-248 ELPEHYTNEAEIN
+248 ELPENYTNEAELN
-261 KDYLTIS
+261 KDYLTIK
-268 ETVTVSNQAWQLNA
+268 ETIMVANQAWQLIA
-282 LVPITILEQ
+282 LVPIAILEK
-291 DAVKVRLFIISM
+291 DAMKVRLFIILM

-308 IVFSFVGIFISRYF
+308 VVFSFVGIFISRYF

-332 LNAYREGDLHKRISY
+332 LNAYREGDLHKRIKY

-402 SSIIQLAK
+402 SSIVQLAK

-418 QMVLELAKFYRLTLN
+418 KMVLELAKFYRLTLN

-493 AWCGDHIHLRIVGR
+493 AWCGDHIHIRIVGR
-507 KEGNDILFRIIDDG
+507 KEGDHILFRIIDDG
-521 IGMRQE
+521 IGIRQE
-527 RIDQIFDPKGHT
+527 RIDQIFDSKGHT

-551 IKLQYGSEYG
+551 IKLQYGPEYG

-570 GTSVQILIPAN
+570 GTSVQIRIPA
-581 KGKRGIRSN
+581 KKR
-590 IVHDEK
+590 K
-596 GS
+596 

>member
-1 MKQPRRKHKYVPI
+1 MKIRRRHKYVPI
-14 GYKLMLTYIFFIIIP
+14 GYKLMLTYMFFIIIP
-29 VSVIGFVSHSMYND
+29 ISLIGFVSHSMYND

-48 TSSNIKG
+48 INTNIKG

-63 IDYKMGEVIRI
+63 IDYKMDEVTRI
-74 STQLYSDY
+74 STQLYSDF

-102 MKVLPKL
+102 KKVLPKL

-115 TGMRIGM
+115 TGVKIGM
-122 SLLLKNESIPE
+122 SLFLKNESIPE

-180 ERDVENNRI
+180 ESDVENNRI

-199 DPLVPKEIGFLR
+199 EPLKPKEIGFLR
-211 INVGIPDLFNSVNY
+211 INVRIPDLFDSVNY
-225 TKIGKGSIL
+225 TKIGKGSNL
-234 ILKNEFGRTMYQSG
+234 IIKNEFGRTMYQSG
-248 ELPEHYTNEAEIN
+248 ELPENYTNEAELN
-261 KDYLTIS
+261 KDYLTIK
-268 ETVTVSNQAWQLNA
+268 ETIMVANQAWQLIA
-282 LVPITILEQ
+282 LVPIAILEK
-291 DAVKVRLFIISM
+291 DAMKVRLFIILM

-308 IVFSFVGIFISRYF
+308 VVFSFVGIFISRYF

-332 LNAYREGDLHKRISY
+332 LNAYREGDLHKRIKY

-418 QMVLELAKFYRLTLN
+418 KMVLELAKFYRLTLN

-507 KEGNDILFRIIDDG
+507 KEGDNILFRIIDDG
-521 IGMRQE
+521 IGIRQE
-527 RIDQIFDPKGHT
+527 RIDQIFDSKGHT

-551 IKLQYGSEYG
+551 IKLQYGPEYG
-561 VTIFSRVGI
+561 VSIFSRVGI
-570 GTSVQILIPAN
+570 GTSVQILIPA
-581 KGKRGIRSN
+581 KKESKRYCSDDIK
-590 IVHDEK
+590 K
-596 GS
+596 GSLS

>member
-1 MKQPRRKHKYVPI
+1 MKQPRRRHKYVPI
-14 GYKLMLTYIFFIIIP
+14 GYKLMLTYMFFIIIP
-29 VSVIGFVSHSMYND
+29 VSVIGLVSHSMYND

-48 TSSNIKG
+48 TSTNVKG

-63 IDYKMGEVIRI
+63 IDYKMDEVTRI
-74 STQLYSDY
+74 STQLYSDF

-102 MKVLPKL
+102 KKVLPKL

-122 SLLLKNESIPE
+122 SLFLKNESIPE
-133 IYSNSL
+133 IYSNTPGL

-145 SSFYHL
+145 SSFYHI
-151 YHMKRIEGK
+151 YHMKRIADK
-160 SWYYDFPTEKYAE
+160 SWYTEFPMEKYAE

-194 LIDTY
+194 FIDTY
-199 DPLVPKEIGFLR
+199 NPLEPLEIGFLR
-211 INVGIPDLFNSVNY
+211 INVGIPDLFDSVNY

-234 ILKNEFGRTMYQSG
+234 YIKNEFGRTMYQSG
-248 ELPEHYTNEAEIN
+248 ELPENYTSEAELN

-268 ETVTVSNQAWQLNA
+268 ETVGNQSWQLVA
-282 LVPITILEQ
+282 LVPVTMLEQ
-291 DAVKVRLFIISM
+291 DAAKVRLFIILM
-303 CLICC
+303 CLICFV
-308 IVFSFVGIFISRYF
+308 VFSFVGMFISRYF

-332 LNAYREGDLHKRISY
+332 LNAYREGDLHKRMSY

-362 MGENIDMLIKEV
+362 MGENIESLIKEV
-374 YLTQLQKKEAELEI
+374 YLTQLQKKEAELET

-402 SSIIQLAK
+402 SSINRLAK

-433 EGRTMIPVPTEIEQ
+433 EGRTMIPVPSEIEQ

-454 QKIKYGDRLE
+454 QKIKYGDRME
-464 VMFDFDT
+464 VMFDIDPD
-471 EIWPYETI
+471 IWPYETI

-493 AWCGDHIHLRIVGR
+493 AWCGDRIHLRIVGR
-507 KEGNDILFRIIDDG
+507 MEADRILFRIIDDG
-521 IGMRQE
+521 IGIKQE
-527 RIDQIFDPKGHT
+527 RIDQIFDPKDHV

-561 VTIFSRVGI
+561 VTIFSRIGI
-570 GTSVQILIPAN
+570 GTSVQILIPA
-581 KGKRGIRSN
+581 KRRS
-590 IVHDEK
+590 IKRKHGDDE
-596 GS
+596 

>member
-1 MKQPRRKHKYVPI
+1 MKIRRRHKYVPI
-14 GYKLMLTYIFFIIIP
+14 GYKLMLTYMFFIIIP
-29 VSVIGFVSHSMYND
+29 ISLIGFVSHSMYND

-48 TSSNIKG
+48 INTNIKG

-63 IDYKMGEVIRI
+63 IDYKMDEVTRI
-74 STQLYSDY
+74 STQLYSDF

-102 MKVLPKL
+102 KKVLPKL

-115 TGMRIGM
+115 TGVKIGM
-122 SLLLKNESIPE
+122 SLFLKNESIPE

-180 ERDVENNRI
+180 ESDVENNRI

-199 DPLVPKEIGFLR
+199 EPLEPKEIGFLR
-211 INVGIPDLFNSVNY
+211 INVRIPDLFDSVNY
-225 TKIGKGSIL
+225 TKIGKGSNL
-234 ILKNEFGRTMYQSG
+234 IIKNEFGRTMYQSG
-248 ELPEHYTNEAEIN
+248 ELPENYTNEAELN
-261 KDYLTIS
+261 KDYLTIK
-268 ETVTVSNQAWQLNA
+268 ETIMVANQAWQLIA
-282 LVPITILEQ
+282 LVPIAILEK
-291 DAVKVRLFIISM
+291 DAMKVRLFIILM

-308 IVFSFVGIFISRYF
+308 VVFSFVGIFISRYF

-332 LNAYREGDLHKRISY
+332 LNAYREGDLHKRIKY

-418 QMVLELAKFYRLTLN
+418 KMVLELAKFYRLTLN

-507 KEGNDILFRIIDDG
+507 KEGDNILFRIIDDG
-521 IGMRQE
+521 IGIRQE
-527 RIDQIFDPKGHT
+527 RIDQIFDSKGHT

-551 IKLQYGSEYG
+551 IKLQYGPEYG
-561 VTIFSRVGI
+561 VSIYSRVGI
-570 GTSVQILIPAN
+570 GTSVQILIPA
-581 KGKRGIRSN
+581 KKR
-590 IVHDEK
+590 K
-596 GS
+596 

>member
-1 MKQPRRKHKYVPI
+1 MKMRRRHKYVPI
-14 GYKLMLTYIFFIIIP
+14 GYKLMLTYMFFIIIP
-29 VSVIGFVSHSMYND
+29 VSLIGFVSHSMYND

-48 TSSNIKG
+48 INTNIKG

-63 IDYKMGEVIRI
+63 IDYKMDEVTRI
-74 STQLYSDY
+74 STQLYSDF

-102 MKVLPKL
+102 KKVLPKL

-115 TGMRIGM
+115 TGVKIGM
-122 SLLLKNESIPE
+122 SLFLKNESIPE

-151 YHMKRIEGK
+151 YHMKRIEDK

-180 ERDVENNRI
+180 ESDVENNRI

-199 DPLVPKEIGFLR
+199 EPLKPKEIGFLR
-211 INVGIPDLFNSVNY
+211 INVRIQDLFDSVNY
-225 TKIGKGSIL
+225 TKIGKGSNL
-234 ILKNEFGRTMYQSG
+234 IIKNEFGRTMYQSG
-248 ELPEHYTNEAEIN
+248 ELPENYTNETEPN
-261 KDYLTIS
+261 KDYLTIK
-268 ETVTVSNQAWQLNA
+268 ETIMVANQAWQLIA
-282 LVPITILEQ
+282 LVPITILEK
-291 DAVKVRLFIISM
+291 DAMKVRLFIILM

-308 IVFSFVGIFISRYF
+308 VVFSFVGIFISRYF

-332 LNAYREGDLHKRISY
+332 LNAYREGDLHKRIKY

-418 QMVLELAKFYRLTLN
+418 KMVLELAKFYRLTLN

-507 KEGNDILFRIIDDG
+507 KEGDNILFRIIDDG
-521 IGMRQE
+521 IGIRQE
-527 RIDQIFDPKGHT
+527 RINQIFDSKGHT

-551 IKLQYGSEYG
+551 IKLQYGPEYG
-561 VTIFSRVGI
+561 VSIFSRVGI
-570 GTSVQILIPAN
+570 GTSVQILIPA
-581 KGKRGIRSN
+581 KKR
-590 IVHDEK
+590 K
-596 GS
+596 

>member
-1 MKQPRRKHKYVPI
+1 MKKQRRHKYVPI
-14 GYKLMLTYIFFIIIP
+14 GYKLMLTYMFFIIIP
-29 VSVIGFVSHSMYND
+29 VSLIGFVSHSMYNK

-48 TSSNIKG
+48 IDTNIKG

-63 IDYKMGEVIRI
+63 IDYKMNEVTRI
-74 STQLYSDY
+74 STQLYSDF

-102 MKVLPKL
+102 KKVLPKL

-115 TGMRIGM
+115 TGMKIGM
-122 SLLLKNESIPE
+122 SLFLKNESIPE

-180 ERDVENNRI
+180 ESDVENNRI

-199 DPLVPKEIGFLR
+199 EPLKPKEIGFLR
-211 INVGIPDLFNSVNY
+211 INVGIPDLFDSVNY
-225 TKIGKGSIL
+225 TKIGKGSNL
-234 ILKNEFGRTMYQSG
+234 IIKNEFGKTMYQSG
-248 ELPEHYTNEAEIN
+248 ELPKNYTDETELN
-261 KDYLTIS
+261 KDYLTIR
-268 ETVTVSNQAWQLNA
+268 ETVMVANQAWQLIA
-282 LVPITILEQ
+282 LVPTAILEK
-291 DAVKVRLFIISM
+291 DAMKVRLFIILM

-308 IVFSFVGIFISRYF
+308 VVFSFVGIFISRFF

-332 LNAYREGDLHKRISY
+332 LNAYREGDLHKRIKY

-507 KEGNDILFRIIDDG
+507 KKGDNILFRIIDDG
-521 IGMRQE
+521 IGIRQE
-527 RIDQIFDPKGHT
+527 RIDQIFDSKGHT

-551 IKLQYGSEYG
+551 IKLQYGPEYG

-570 GTSVQILIPAN
+570 GTSVQILIPA
-581 KGKRGIRSN
+581 KKR
-590 IVHDEK
+590 K
-596 GS
+596 

>member
-1 MKQPRRKHKYVPI
+1 MKKQRRHKYVPI
-14 GYKLMLTYIFFIIIP
+14 GYKLMLTYMFFIIIP
-29 VSVIGFVSHSMYND
+29 VSLIGFVSHSMYNK

-48 TSSNIKG
+48 IDTNIKG

-63 IDYKMGEVIRI
+63 IDYKMNEVTRI
-74 STQLYSDY
+74 STQLYSDF

-102 MKVLPKL
+102 KKVLPKL

-115 TGMRIGM
+115 TGMKIGM
-122 SLLLKNESIPE
+122 SLFLKNESIPE

-180 ERDVENNRI
+180 ESDVENNRI

-199 DPLVPKEIGFLR
+199 EPLKPKEIGFLR
-211 INVGIPDLFNSVNY
+211 INVGIPDLFDSVNY
-225 TKIGKGSIL
+225 TKIGKGSNL
-234 ILKNEFGRTMYQSG
+234 IIKNEFGKTMYQSG
-248 ELPEHYTNEAEIN
+248 ELPKNYTDETELN
-261 KDYLTIS
+261 KDYLTIR
-268 ETVTVSNQAWQLNA
+268 ETVMVANQAWQLIA
-282 LVPITILEQ
+282 LVPTAILEK
-291 DAVKVRLFIISM
+291 DAMKVRLFIILM

-308 IVFSFVGIFISRYF
+308 VVFSFVGIFISRFF

-332 LNAYREGDLHKRISY
+332 LNAYREGDLHKRIKY

-418 QMVLELAKFYRLTLN
+418 KMVLELAKFYRLTLN

-507 KEGNDILFRIIDDG
+507 KEGDNILFRIIDDG
-521 IGMRQE
+521 IGIRQE
-527 RIDQIFDPKGHT
+527 RIDQIFDSKGHT

-551 IKLQYGSEYG
+551 IKLQYGPEYG
-561 VTIFSRVGI
+561 VSIFSRVGI
-570 GTSVQILIPAN
+570 GTSVQILIPA
-581 KGKRGIRSN
+581 KKR
-590 IVHDEK
+590 K
-596 GS
+596 

>member
-1 MKQPRRKHKYVPI
+1 MKLRRRHKYVPI
-14 GYKLMLTYIFFIIIP
+14 GYKLMLTYMFFIIIP
-29 VSVIGFVSHSMYND
+29 ISLIGFVSHSMYND

-48 TSSNIKG
+48 INTNIKG

-63 IDYKMGEVIRI
+63 IDYKMDEVTRI
-74 STQLYSDY
+74 STQLYSDF

-102 MKVLPKL
+102 KKVLPKL

-115 TGMRIGM
+115 TGVKIGM
-122 SLLLKNESIPE
+122 SLFLKNESIPE

-180 ERDVENNRI
+180 ESDVENNRI

-199 DPLVPKEIGFLR
+199 EPLKPKEIGFLR
-211 INVGIPDLFNSVNY
+211 INVRIPDLFDSVNY
-225 TKIGKGSIL
+225 TKIGKGSNL
-234 ILKNEFGRTMYQSG
+234 IIKNEFGRTMYQSG
-248 ELPEHYTNEAEIN
+248 ELPENYTNEAELN
-261 KDYLTIS
+261 KDYLTIK
-268 ETVTVSNQAWQLNA
+268 ETIMVANQAWQLIA
-282 LVPITILEQ
+282 LVPITILEK
-291 DAVKVRLFIISM
+291 DAMKVRLFIILM

-308 IVFSFVGIFISRYF
+308 VVFSFVGIFISRYF

-332 LNAYREGDLHKRISY
+332 LNAYREGDLHKRIKY

-418 QMVLELAKFYRLTLN
+418 KMVMELAKFYRLTLN

-464 VMFDFDT
+464 VLFDFDT

-507 KEGNDILFRIIDDG
+507 KKGDNILFRIIDDG
-521 IGMRQE
+521 IGIRQE
-527 RIDQIFDPKGHT
+527 RIDQIFDSKGHT

-551 IKLQYGSEYG
+551 IKLQYGPEYG
-561 VTIFSRVGI
+561 VSIFSRVGI
-570 GTSVQILIPAN
+570 GTSVQILIPA
-581 KGKRGIRSN
+581 KKR
-590 IVHDEK
+590 K
-596 GS
+596 

>member
-1 MKQPRRKHKYVPI
+1 MKMRRRHKYVPI
-14 GYKLMLTYIFFIIIP
+14 GYKLMLTYMFFIIIP
-29 VSVIGFVSHSMYND
+29 ISLIGFVSHSMYND

-48 TSSNIKG
+48 INTNIKG

-63 IDYKMGEVIRI
+63 IDYKMDEVTRI
-74 STQLYSDY
+74 STQLYSDF

-102 MKVLPKL
+102 KKVLPKL

-115 TGMRIGM
+115 TGVKIGM
-122 SLLLKNESIPE
+122 SLFLKNESIPE

-180 ERDVENNRI
+180 ESDVENNRI

-199 DPLVPKEIGFLR
+199 EPLKPKEIGFLR
-211 INVGIPDLFNSVNY
+211 INVRIPDLFDSVSY
-225 TKIGKGSIL
+225 TKIGKGSNL
-234 ILKNEFGRTMYQSG
+234 IIKNEFGRTMYQSG
-248 ELPEHYTNEAEIN
+248 ELPENYTNEAELN
-261 KDYLTIS
+261 KDYLTIK
-268 ETVTVSNQAWQLNA
+268 ETIMVANQAWQLIA
-282 LVPITILEQ
+282 LVPIAILEK
-291 DAVKVRLFIISM
+291 DAMKVRLFIILM

-308 IVFSFVGIFISRYF
+308 VVFSFVGIFISRYF

-332 LNAYREGDLHKRISY
+332 LNAYREGDLHKRIKY

-418 QMVLELAKFYRLTLN
+418 KMVLELAKFYRLTLN

-507 KEGNDILFRIIDDG
+507 KEGDSILFRIIDDG
-521 IGMRQE
+521 IGIRQE
-527 RIDQIFDPKGHT
+527 RIDQIFDSKGHT

-551 IKLQYGSEYG
+551 IKLQYGPEYG

-570 GTSVQILIPAN
+570 GTSVQILIPA
-581 KGKRGIRSN
+581 KKR
-590 IVHDEK
+590 K
-596 GS
+596 

>member
-1 MKQPRRKHKYVPI
+1 MKLRRRHKYVPI
-14 GYKLMLTYIFFIIIP
+14 GYKLMLTYMFFIIIP
-29 VSVIGFVSHSMYND
+29 ISLIGFVSHSMYND

-48 TSSNIKG
+48 INTNIKG

-63 IDYKMGEVIRI
+63 IDYKMDEVTRI
-74 STQLYSDY
+74 STQLYSDF

-102 MKVLPKL
+102 KKVLPKL

-115 TGMRIGM
+115 TGVKIGM
-122 SLLLKNESIPE
+122 SLFLKNESIPE

-180 ERDVENNRI
+180 ESDVENNRI

-199 DPLVPKEIGFLR
+199 EPLKPKEIGFLR
-211 INVGIPDLFNSVNY
+211 INVRIPDLFDSVNY
-225 TKIGKGSIL
+225 TKIGKGSNL
-234 ILKNEFGRTMYQSG
+234 IIKNEFGRTMYQSG
-248 ELPEHYTNEAEIN
+248 ELPENYTNEAELN
-261 KDYLTIS
+261 KDYLTIK
-268 ETVTVSNQAWQLNA
+268 ETIMVANQAWQLIA
-282 LVPITILEQ
+282 LVPITILEK
-291 DAVKVRLFIISM
+291 DAMKVRLFIILM

-308 IVFSFVGIFISRYF
+308 VVFSFVGIFISRYF

-332 LNAYREGDLHKRISY
+332 LNAYREGDLHKRIKY

-418 QMVLELAKFYRLTLN
+418 KMVMELAKFYRLTLN

-464 VMFDFDT
+464 VLFDFDT

-507 KEGNDILFRIIDDG
+507 KEGDNILFRIIDDG
-521 IGMRQE
+521 IGIRQE
-527 RIDQIFDPKGHT
+527 RIDQIFDSKGHT

-551 IKLQYGSEYG
+551 IKLQYGPEYG
-561 VTIFSRVGI
+561 VSIFSRVGI
-570 GTSVQILIPAN
+570 GTSVQILIPA
-581 KGKRGIRSN
+581 KKESKRYCSDD
-590 IVHDEK
+590 VEK
-596 GS
+596 GSLS